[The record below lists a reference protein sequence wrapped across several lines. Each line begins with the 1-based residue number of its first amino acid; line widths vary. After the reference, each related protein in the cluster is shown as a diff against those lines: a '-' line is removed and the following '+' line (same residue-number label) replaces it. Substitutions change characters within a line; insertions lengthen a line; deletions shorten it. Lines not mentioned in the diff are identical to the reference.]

1 MRLLKVN
8 PYFKILVKLL
18 ILLIIILIIIAVLFF
33 AKVTNFS
40 LGDLNKDEPIQNTKK
55 STKELSDEEIKK
67 INDSLEQRENR
78 IKSLKEV
85 GKNLGG

>member
-1 MRLLKVN
+1 MN
-8 PYFKILVKLL
+8 SYFNILIKLL
-18 ILLIIILIIIAVLFF
+18 ILLILILIGIAGLFF

-40 LGDLNKDEPIQNTKK
+40 LEDIKKDEPIQKSTKT
-55 STKELSDEEIKK
+55 TKELSEEEMKK
-67 INDSLEQRENR
+67 INDSHEKREDR

>member
-1 MRLLKVN
+1 VN
-8 PYFKILVKLL
+8 SYFNILIKLL
-18 ILLIIILIIIAVLFF
+18 ILLILILIGIAGLFF

-40 LGDLNKDEPIQNTKK
+40 LEDLKKDEPVQNTKK
-55 STKELSDEEIKK
+55 STRELSDEEIKK
-67 INDSLEQRENR
+67 INDSMEQRENR